1 MQEKTDEYLITE
13 AIDLDHL
20 ENKSKTCKW
29 ASDFI
34 MEVPGKFS
42 CPHPQ
47 KTQPQYTANVCACH
61 Y

>member
-1 MQEKTDEYLITE
+1 MQEKTDTYLITE

-29 ASDFI
+29 ADFI
-34 MEVPGKFS
+34 MEVPVKFS

-47 KTQPQYTANVCACH
+47 KTQRQ
-61 Y
+61 